1 MSDHDLELYETELTC
16 IFLPCHGL
24 TDQIPYYVK
33 TSKEEH
39 LNKSKVV
46 KGFPLNLFSITDEK
60 MAIINFYGKDKKS
73 KEYSIWIKLNR
84 LIYVARRIL
93 WPTVKRKL
101 TKELV

>member
-1 MSDHDLELYETELTC
+1 
-16 IFLPCHGL
+16 
-24 TDQIPYYVK
+24 
-33 TSKEEH
+33 
-39 LNKSKVV
+39 
-46 KGFPLNLFSITDEK
+46 